1 MTVQTLLVID
11 DETHVFEAFARNFDS
26 PSLRVIS
33 ASSGE
38 EGLDRIVR
46 EKPDVVVMDIRLGGM
61 DGLSVLKE
69 IRGRDMRVPV
79 IMMTAYSTTQ
89 TTIEAMKH
97 GAFDYLLKPF
107 DVPKMEEVIQAALKA
122 SRDMRVK
129 VSLTQ
134 EPDAG
139 SEDLGIVGKSS
150 AMQEVF
156 KKIGL
161 VSASHATVL
170 ITGESGTG
178 KELAAKAIYQ
188 NGGRREKP
196 FLAINCAAIPEN
208 LLESELFGHEKG
220 AFTSAIGQRIGKFE
234 QCNGGTLFLDEIG
247 DLPMTVQTKLLRVLQ
262 EGEFQ
267 RVGGNQTI
275 HVDVR
280 LIAATN
286 KDLARMIEEKKF
298 REDLYYR
305 LNVLRIHLPPLRERK
320 EDIPLLV
327 KYFLN
332 RFAAKSPDRPPTHP
346 TGSGTVSGSGRG
358 RPKQISEPGMRL
370 LVDYS
375 WPGNVRELEN
385 IVQRATVHAA
395 GDVILPKDIEWHAHA
410 GGKKEDAA
418 GVRPSLDSALDV
430 LFDQALTDSQY
441 KLMANIERYM
451 IARALSKTGGN
462 QVQAAKILGITRATL
477 RKRIE
482 KYKIRS
488 KLEVN

>member
-1 MTVQTLLVID
+1 MQTLLVID
-11 DETHVFEAFARNFDS
+11 DETHVFEAFQRNFES
-26 PSLRVIS
+26 PALRVIS

-38 EGLDRIVR
+38 DGLDRIVQ

-61 DGLSVLKE
+61 DGIEVLKQ

-107 DVPKMEEVIQAALKA
+107 DVPKMEEVIHAALKA

-129 VSLTQ
+129 VSLAN
-134 EPDAG
+134 EPDSG
-139 SEDLGIVGKSS
+139 SGDLGIVGKS
-150 AMQEVF
+150 AVMQEVF

-161 VSASHATVL
+161 VSASNATVL
-170 ITGESGTG
+170 VTGESGTG
-178 KELAAKAIYQ
+178 KELVAKAIYQ
-188 NGGRREKP
+188 NSGRREKP
-196 FLAINCAAIPEN
+196 FLAINCAAIPES

-220 AFTSAIGQRIGKFE
+220 AFTSAVSQRIGKFE
-234 QCNGGTLFLDEIG
+234 QCNGGTLFLDEVG

-267 RVGGNQTI
+267 RVGGNQTLR
-275 HVDVR
+275 VDVR
-280 LIAATN
+280 LITATN
-286 KDLARMIEEKKF
+286 KELARLIQEKQF

-305 LNVLRIHLPPLRERK
+305 LNVLCVHLPALRERK
-320 EDIPLLV
+320 EDIPFLV

-332 RFAAKSPDRPPTHP
+332 RIAARAQ
-346 TGSGTVSGSGRG
+346 GRA
-358 RPKQISEPGMRL
+358 KQISEAGLRL

-395 GDVILPKDIEWHAHA
+395 GDVILPKDIEWHPRAAEARSESA
-410 GGKKEDAA
+410 GGA
-418 GVRPSLDSALDV
+418 PSLESALDCI
-430 LFDQALTDSQY
+430 FEQALTDHQY
-441 KLMANIERYM
+441 KLMANVERYM
-451 IARALSKTGGN
+451 IARALGKTGGN

-482 KYKIRS
+482 KYKIKS
-488 KLEVN
+488 KLEVQ

>member
-1 MTVQTLLVID
+1 MQTLLVID
-11 DETHVFEAFARNFDS
+11 DETHVFDAFQRNFES
-26 PSLRVIS
+26 PALRVIS

-38 EGLDRIVR
+38 EGLEMIVR

-129 VSLTQ
+129 IAIAQS
-134 EPDAG
+134 PDEG
-139 SEDLGIVGKSS
+139 SEDLGIVGKSA

-170 ITGESGTG
+170 VTGESGTG
-178 KELAAKAIYQ
+178 KELVARAIYQ

-196 FLAINCAAIPEN
+196 FLAINCAAIPED

-220 AFTSAIGQRIGKFE
+220 SFTSAIAQRIGKFE
-234 QCNGGTLFLDEIG
+234 QCDGGTLFLDEVG
-247 DLPMTVQTKLLRVLQ
+247 DLPTTVQTKLLRVLQ

-275 HVDVR
+275 RVDVR

-286 KDLARMIEEKKF
+286 KDLALLIEAKQF

-305 LNVLRIHLPPLRERK
+305 LNVLRIHMPPLRERK

-332 RFAAKSPDRPPTHP
+332 RFAAKA
-346 TGSGTVSGSGRG
+346 RG
-358 RPKQISEPGMRL
+358 RARQISEAALHL
-370 LVDYS
+370 LTDYS

-395 GDVILPKDIEWHAHA
+395 GDVILPKDIEWHSRASET
-410 GGKKEDAA
+410 KEEA
-418 GVRPSLDSALDV
+418 PSLESALDA

-441 KLMANIERYM
+441 RLMANVERYM

-482 KYKIRS
+482 KYKIKS

>member
-1 MTVQTLLVID
+1 MQTLLVID
-11 DETHVFEAFARNFDS
+11 DETHVFEAFARNFES
-26 PSLRVIS
+26 PALHVIS

-38 EGLDRIVR
+38 EGLKKIVG

-129 VSLTQ
+129 VAVAQSP
-134 EPDAG
+134 EMDAEEIG
-139 SEDLGIVGKSS
+139 MVGTSA

-161 VSASHATVL
+161 VSPSNATVL

-220 AFTSAIGQRIGKFE
+220 SFTSAVNQRIGKFE

-275 HVDVR
+275 RVDVR

-286 KDLARMIEEKKF
+286 KELAKLIEAKQF

-320 EDIPLLV
+320 QDIPLLV

-332 RFAAKSPDRPPTHP
+332 RLAAKSP
-346 TGSGTVSGSGRG
+346 GA
-358 RPKQISEPGMRL
+358 RPKQISEAALGL
-370 LVDYS
+370 LVEYS

-385 IVQRATVHAA
+385 IIQRATVHAA
-395 GDVILPKDIEWHAHA
+395 GDVILPKDVEWHPV
-410 GGKKEDAA
+410 GGDKTEET
-418 GVRPSLDSALDV
+418 PSLESALNA
-430 LFDQALTDSQY
+430 LFDQALTDTRY
-441 KLMANIERYM
+441 KLMANVERYM

-482 KYKIRS
+482 KYKIKS
-488 KLEVN
+488 KLEVE

>member
-1 MTVQTLLVID
+1 MQTLLVID
-11 DETHVFEAFARNFDS
+11 DETHVFEAFARNFES
-26 PSLRVIS
+26 LSLRVIS

-38 EGLDRIVR
+38 EGLDRIVL

-129 VSLTQ
+129 VSLAN

-139 SEDLGIVGKSS
+139 SEDLGIIGKSA

-178 KELAAKAIYQ
+178 KELVAKAIYQ

-220 AFTSAIGQRIGKFE
+220 AFTSAVSQRVGKFE
-234 QCNGGTLFLDEIG
+234 QCNEGTLFLDEIG

-275 HVDVR
+275 RVDVR

-286 KDLARMIEEKKF
+286 KDLTRMIQEKQF

-305 LNVLRIHLPPLRERK
+305 LNVLRVHLPPLRDRK

-327 KYFLN
+327 QYFLN
-332 RFAAKSPDRPPTHP
+332 RFAAKSPDRQA
-346 TGSGTVSGSGRG
+346 GSGQGRL
-358 RPKQISEPGMRL
+358 KQISEPALRL

-395 GDVILPKDIEWHAHA
+395 GDVILPKDIEWHPHA
-410 GGKKEDAA
+410 GGQKKDAA

-482 KYKIRS
+482 KYKIKS

>member
-1 MTVQTLLVID
+1 MQTLLVID
-11 DETHVFEAFARNFDS
+11 DETHVFEAFQRNFES
-26 PSLRVIS
+26 PALRVIS

-38 EGLDRIVR
+38 EGLEKIVR
-46 EKPDVVVMDIRLGGM
+46 EAPDVVVMDIRLGGM

-129 VSLTQ
+129 ISVAG

-139 SEDLGIVGKSS
+139 SEDIGIVGKSA

-170 ITGESGTG
+170 VTGESGTG
-178 KELAAKAIYQ
+178 KELVARAIYQ

-196 FLAINCAAIPEN
+196 FLAINCAAIPED

-220 AFTSAIGQRIGKFE
+220 AFTSAVSQRIGKFE

-247 DLPMTVQTKLLRVLQ
+247 DLPTSVQTKLLRVLQ

-275 HVDVR
+275 KVDVR

-286 KDLARMIEEKKF
+286 KDLARMIEAKQF

-320 EDIPLLV
+320 EDVPLLV

-332 RFAAKSPDRPPTHP
+332 RLAAKSNCRA
-346 TGSGTVSGSGRG
+346 R
-358 RPKQISEPGMRL
+358 QISEAAL
-370 LVDYS
+370 QVICDYS

-395 GDVILPKDIEWHAHA
+395 GDVILPKDIEWHSR
-410 GGKKEDAA
+410 A
-418 GVRPSLDSALDV
+418 GVQTQQAPSLESALDA

-441 KLMANIERYM
+441 KLMANVERYM
-451 IARALSKTGGN
+451 IARALAKTGGN

-477 RKRIE
+477 RKRVE
-482 KYKIRS
+482 KYKIKS
-488 KLEVN
+488 KLEVE

>member
-1 MTVQTLLVID
+1 MQTLLVID
-11 DETHVFEAFARNFDS
+11 DESHVFEAFQRNFDS
-26 PSLRVIS
+26 ASLRVIS
-33 ASSGE
+33 ASNGE
-38 EGLDRIVR
+38 EGLEKIVR
-46 EKPDVVVMDIRLGGM
+46 EKPDLVVMDIRLGGM
-61 DGLSVLKE
+61 DGIEVLKQ
-69 IRGRDMRVPV
+69 IRGRDMRMPV

-97 GAFDYLLKPF
+97 GAFDYIIKPF

-122 SRDMRVK
+122 ARDMRVK
-129 VSLTQ
+129 VSLAN

-139 SEDLGIVGKSS
+139 PEDVGIVGKSE
-150 AMQEVF
+150 AMQDVF

-178 KELAAKAIYQ
+178 KELVAKAVYQ
-188 NGGRREKP
+188 NSGRREKP

-220 AFTSAIGQRIGKFE
+220 SFTSAASQRIGKFE
-234 QCNGGTLFLDEIG
+234 QCNSGTLFLDEIG

-267 RVGGNQTI
+267 RVGGNQTLK
-275 HVDVR
+275 VDVR

-286 KDLARMIEEKKF
+286 KDLTRMIQEKQF

-305 LNVLRIHLPPLRERK
+305 LNVLRIHLPSLRERR

-332 RFAAKSPDRPPTHP
+332 RLQ
-346 TGSGTVSGSGRG
+346 GRA
-358 RPKQISEPGMRL
+358 RQISEAALQM

-385 IVQRATVHAA
+385 TVQRATVHAA
-395 GDVILPKDIEWHAHA
+395 GDVILPKDIEWHPRTGETKA
-410 GGKKEDAA
+410 GSACEA
-418 GVRPSLDSALDV
+418 PSMESALDCI
-430 LFDQALTDSQY
+430 FEQALTDSNF
-441 KLMANIERYM
+441 KLMANVERYM
-451 IARALSKTGGN
+451 IARALGKTGGN

-488 KLEVN
+488 KLEVE